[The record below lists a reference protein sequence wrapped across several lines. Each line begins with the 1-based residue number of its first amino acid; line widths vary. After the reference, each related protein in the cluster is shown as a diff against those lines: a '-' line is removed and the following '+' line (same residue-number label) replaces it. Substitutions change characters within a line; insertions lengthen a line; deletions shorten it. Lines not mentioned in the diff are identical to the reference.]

1 MTTKLTTPPSKTTTK
16 QETEIPKLKTHKG
29 AASRFRVTGG
39 GKIVRMYGSRN
50 NFRRKKRQPVTVKF
64 GRTVEVAPSHAPTIK
79 RLLSG
84 Q

>member
-1 MTTKLTTPPSKTTTK
+1 MMTAKTR
-16 QETEIPKLKTHKG
+16 QETELPKLKTHKG

-39 GKIVRMYGSRN
+39 GKIMRMQGSRN

-64 GRTVEVAPSHAPTIK
+64 GRTVEVAPGHAAIIK
-79 RLLSG
+79 RLLAG